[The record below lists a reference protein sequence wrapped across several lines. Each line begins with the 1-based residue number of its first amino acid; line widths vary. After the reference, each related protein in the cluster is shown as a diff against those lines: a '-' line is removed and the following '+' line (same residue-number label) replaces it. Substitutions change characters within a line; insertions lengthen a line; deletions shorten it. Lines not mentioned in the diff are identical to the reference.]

1 MSVSSKRSSA
11 IVSFPPKWDNLVV
24 SLPVLAF
31 SSKAMVS
38 VYTLLG
44 AMCRNLGGFG
54 LRVDPNPE
62 LRHPPSPARFG
73 ESKAKL
79 RNAKWEP
86 FPLKTLP

>member
-1 MSVSSKRSSA
+1 M
-11 IVSFPPKWDNLVV
+11 V

-38 VYTLLG
+38 EFVKTTLG

-62 LRHPPSPARFG
+62 LGHPPSPAKLG
-73 ESKAKL
+73 ESKA
-79 RNAKWEP
+79 E
-86 FPLKTLP
+86 